1 MSMAKRVEGPPAA
14 YRPVPVAGDRARH
27 EVAVVMP
34 TEHQSVGVWLPHAEL
49 RILPSLRADASM
61 LADLA
66 HWTQNT
72 TALTEAIS
80 EGQGHPKRLVS

>member
-49 RILPSLRADASM
+49 RDAAQPYRRDFTVADPRALDAKHYRVDRG
-61 LADLA
+61 DL
-66 HWTQNT
+66 
-72 TALTEAIS
+72 
-80 EGQGHPKRLVS
+80 